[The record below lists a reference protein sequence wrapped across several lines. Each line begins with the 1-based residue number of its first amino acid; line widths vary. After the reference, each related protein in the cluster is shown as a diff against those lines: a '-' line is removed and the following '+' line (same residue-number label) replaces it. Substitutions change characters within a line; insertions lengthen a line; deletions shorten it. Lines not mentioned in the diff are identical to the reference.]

1 MNTSVALAQSTQVG
15 LSKSAI
21 VGKKYSI
28 TAGDELS
35 IKVGKASLVMRS
47 DGTVLINGSTFD
59 FSASGPVQI
68 NGKDV
73 DIN

>member
-1 MNTSVALAQSTQVG
+1 MNTTVG
-15 LSKSAI
+15 LSQSEQVGIHKFVI
-21 VGKKYSI
+21 VGNRFNI

-35 IKVGKASLVMRS
+35 ITVGKASLVMKS
-47 DGTVLINGSTFD
+47 DGTVLINGSNFD
-59 FSASGPVQI
+59 FSATGPVQI